1 MIRQMQ
7 RGDIDGVY
15 QIQEASFSS
24 LWSRQSLEEAV
35 DKEDYVCLIR
45 EKEERIVGYCI
56 LLISY
61 ETAELCQIAV
71 NPGNRQCGSGTRLLD
86 AGVKA
91 VRERGA
97 QHMLLEVRAGNAP
110 AIALYS
116 KFGFQKIHIRKNY
129 YQDPVEDA
137 LILEKDLT
145 VEMR

>member
-7 RGDIDGVY
+7 RGDVDRVY

-24 LWSRQSLEEAV
+24 LWSRQSLEDAV
-35 DKEDYVCLIR
+35 DNEDYVCLIC
-45 EKEERIVGYCI
+45 EEEGRTVGYCT

-71 NPGNRQCGSGTRLLD
+71 IRENRQRGSGARLLD

-91 VRERGA
+91 VCERGA

-110 AIALYS
+110 AIALYD

>member
-7 RGDIDGVY
+7 RGDVDRVY

-24 LWSRQSLEEAV
+24 LWSRQSLEDAV
-35 DKEDYVCLIR
+35 DNEDYVCLIC
-45 EKEERIVGYCI
+45 EEEGWTAGYCT

-71 NPGNRQCGSGTRLLD
+71 TGEKRQRGSGSELLD

-91 VRERGA
+91 VCERGA

-110 AIALYS
+110 AIALYD

>member
-7 RGDIDGVY
+7 RGDVDRVY
-15 QIQEASFSS
+15 QIQEVSFSG

-35 DKEDYVCLIR
+35 DNEDYICLIR
-45 EKEERIVGYCI
+45 EEEERIVGYCI

-71 NPGNRQCGSGTRLLD
+71 DRENRQRGSGARLLD

-91 VRERGA
+91 VCERGA
-97 QHMLLEVRAGNAP
+97 QHMLLEVRAGNGP
-110 AIALYS
+110 AIALYD